1 MIFQATWVLIVGYSW
16 LDTHIT
22 VLGNPGKGWD
32 IAWRRWVL
40 VSIGA
45 SAANITHPG
54 TWYLPRP
61 IYLISNLGSAAS
73 FILMMFPPKSGRK
86 AVRLR
91 NASILQSLASLYS
104 DIISVWIGAEGTT
117 NIARPKSQSDWVAG
131 VRAKIV
137 GLAAQLQALKQ
148 QTALAKWEGSIRGAW
163 PIEDYM
169 KLAEEETKI
178 MANLSLVSFRFIMIE
193 RRRLILVP
201 GNKFSLEVLSRN

>member
-1 MIFQATWVLIVGYSW
+1 M
-16 LDTHIT
+16 
-22 VLGNPGKGWD
+22 
-32 IAWRRWVL
+32 L

-45 SAANITHPG
+45 SAADIAHPG
-54 TWYLPRP
+54 TWYLPHP

-178 MANLSLVSFRFIMIE
+178 MANLSLVSFRFVMVE
-193 RRRLILVP
+193 KRRLILMS